1 MIVQV
6 RNQGTKAIAL
16 QVMLNGQILDS
27 IGEDGGRGTGQ
38 DLLL

>member
-1 MIVQV
+1 MIIQV

-16 QVMLNGQILDS
+16 QVVINGQILDS
-27 IGEDGGRGTGQ
+27 TREGRGRGTGQ